1 MMPSDLRVVL
11 DTNQVVSAALFPN
24 SRPREVVDYVVER
37 RAGLMSAAVLAE
49 LVDVLLR
56 PRFDR
61 YVQRDRR
68 IAILAALLRASERV
82 TVTHRIA
89 VCRDPADDKFLEL
102 ALSGNASHIV
112 TGDNDLLTLH
122 PFRGI
127 SIIPPALFL
136 AQQTG

>member
-1 MMPSDLRVVL
+1 MRRSNLRVVP
-11 DTNQVVSAALFPN
+11 DTNVVVSAALFFP
-24 SRPREVVDYVVER
+24 SIPQQVVDYVVENGILLLSTATR
-37 RAGLMSAAVLAE
+37 HE
-49 LVDVLLR
+49 LGEVILR

-61 YVQRDRR
+61 RASRERR
-68 IAILAALLRASERV
+68 REFLNTLILAAEEVEIS
-82 TVTHRIA
+82 HRIA

-102 ALSGNASHIV
+102 ALSGNASHII

-136 AQQTG
+136 AQQPG